1 MNRGLCKD
9 RIGVQFIK
17 IKCMEISSSIFILPL
32 LLYLTKKEMPCI
44 LQLSTEGYTWQSDVR
59 GHHC

>member
-32 LLYLTKKEMPCI
+32 LLYLTKKRNAV
-44 LQLSTEGYTWQSDVR
+44 YTTAIYGR
-59 GHHC
+59 LYMAE